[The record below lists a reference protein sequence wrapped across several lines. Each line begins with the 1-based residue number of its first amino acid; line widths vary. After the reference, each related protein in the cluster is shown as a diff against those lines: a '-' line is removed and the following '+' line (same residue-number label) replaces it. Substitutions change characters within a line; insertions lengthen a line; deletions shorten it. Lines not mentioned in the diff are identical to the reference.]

1 MHFQQTSQLGYLN
14 PDRSITGLN
23 AYADGVTGGNVDGA
37 PYDNRVDLNGKS
49 RTWSLFATDT
59 VSIKDLVHVTLSGR
73 YNQTTV
79 ENRDNITPGGGSG
92 SLDGDHRFSR
102 FNPAIGVSVTPS
114 DSFNFYAGYNEGS
127 RTPTAIELGCADPAN
142 PCKLPNAMAG
152 DPPLKQV
159 VTKTFETGFRGG
171 IGTKTHWNVGVFR
184 AENHDDIL
192 FVGSNASGFG
202 YFKNF
207 GQTRRQ
213 GIEIGADTQV
223 GDFSL
228 SANYTYQDATF
239 QSNETLLAE
248 ANSSADANG
257 NIAIQ
262 PGNRMPLIPHHII
275 KAHADWR
282 INSAWSIGMGM
293 LASSSSLARGNENGQ
308 HQADGTYFVGSGK
321 SAGYTVFDLS
331 GKYRATKQLSFFAQ
345 VNNLFDRKYT
355 TAAQLGAT
363 GFTASSNFIARP
375 FSSIGDNTTLV
386 GSTFYAPGASRTF
399 WAGVRYEFG
408 K

>member
-1 MHFQQTSQLGYLN
+1 
-14 PDRSITGLN
+14 
-23 AYADGVTGGNVDGA
+23 
-37 PYDNRVDLNGKS
+37 
-49 RTWSLFATDT
+49 
-59 VSIKDLVHVTLSGR
+59 VS
-73 YNQTTV
+73 
-79 ENRDNITPGGGSG
+79 
-92 SLDGDHRFSR
+92 
-102 FNPAIGVSVTPS
+102 
-114 DSFNFYAGYNEGS
+114 
-127 RTPTAIELGCADPAN
+127 
-142 PCKLPNAMAG
+142 
-152 DPPLKQV
+152 
-159 VTKTFETGFRGG
+159 
-171 IGTKTHWNVGVFR
+171 
-184 AENHDDIL
+184 
-192 FVGSNASGFG
+192 SNASGFG

-213 GIEIGADTQV
+213 GIELGADTQV

-228 SANYTYQDATF
+228 SANYTYLDATF

-282 INSAWSIGMGM
+282 INSAWSVGMGM

-331 GKYRATKQLSFFAQ
+331 GKYRATQQLSFFAQ

-363 GFTASSNFIARP
+363 GFTASGNFIARP

-386 GSTFYAPGASRTF
+386 GSTFYAPGAPRTI
-399 WAGVRYEFG
+399 WAGIRYEFG